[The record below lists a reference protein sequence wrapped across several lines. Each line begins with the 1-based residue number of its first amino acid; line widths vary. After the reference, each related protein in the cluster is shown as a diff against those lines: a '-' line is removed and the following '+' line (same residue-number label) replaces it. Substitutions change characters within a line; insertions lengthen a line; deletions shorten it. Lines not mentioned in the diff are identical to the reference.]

1 MSKQIFKR
9 DVPSK
14 VLFDLLE
21 KISLKTDKY
30 YVIDIN
36 AYRKFLFHKLDK
48 YFVETMMNYYHLS
61 KQFYVTRKM
70 TYNSFINVIR
80 HICKNA
86 NIMYTSQIKYNE
98 SEYNIHYHIYYE
110 IPTLTK
116 ERVRTSG
123 DSSPLSEVKSE
134 KK

>member
-1 MSKQIFKR
+1 MSKQIFKK
-9 DVPSK
+9 DVPSSL
-14 VLFDLLE
+14 LFEILE

-36 AYRKFLFHKLDK
+36 AYRKFLFHEMDK
-48 YFVETMMNYYHLS
+48 PFIQKMLTYYHLS

-110 IPTLTK
+110 IPSLSK
-116 ERVRTSG
+116 ERVRVSDDKGTSTG
-123 DSSPLSEVKSE
+123 DVKNTG
-134 KK
+134 